1 MKNPR
6 DTIKGESKVAYA
18 AFLAYVDNRDLES
31 AYGSFM
37 QSNPNALTTM
47 KAFLKWASRF
57 KWQARVNAI
66 DADDELTITRE
77 TRREG
82 LGNSLTA
89 EQVAKELY
97 TTCMEEMELKKGD
110 MTHRDIGKYLDIAT
124 KIGERWNKQPETPV
138 VVNVDNN
145 ISQTVDID
153 PELLRALGR
162 KLVEE
167 DEIGQD

>member
-66 DADDELTITRE
+66 DADDELTLTRE

-89 EQVAKELY
+89 EQVAKELF
-97 TTCMEEMELKKGD
+97 TTVMEEVELKRGEMTHND
-110 MTHRDIGKYLDIAT
+110 MTKYLKIAT
-124 KIGERWNKQPETPV
+124 DINSRWVTKPEAPV

-153 PELLRALGR
+153 PELLKAIGR

-167 DEIGQD
+167 DE